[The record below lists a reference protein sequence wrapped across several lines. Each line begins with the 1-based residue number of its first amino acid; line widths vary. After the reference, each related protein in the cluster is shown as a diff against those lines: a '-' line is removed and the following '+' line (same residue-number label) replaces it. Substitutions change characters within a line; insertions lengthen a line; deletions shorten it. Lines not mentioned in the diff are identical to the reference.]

1 MYQIDVSTAVA
12 SMPTPAA
19 YGTPGFFTN
28 GNPGTGQPATIV
40 PADFLNAVM
49 VELINVVTAGGL
61 ALDKGSFTQLRDAII
76 NMIADGVGG
85 GGTSTVTNV
94 TGIAPINSTG
104 GATPQISISAATEA
118 AAGSMSAADKT
129 KLDGIAA
136 GATANT
142 GTVTSIS
149 VVSANGISATIA
161 NPSTTPAITLV
172 LGAITPTSVSA
183 SGAVN
188 GASGTFSGA
197 MNVGSLNSGADVK
210 AGQNFTSATGAVV
223 LAPNG
228 AGTVYLRPNG
238 AASATGQATIS
249 NAGNMSVGGSVTAS
263 GGFQM
268 GSSLKI
274 KTRLRK
280 LGYGLAD
287 LLKIQTRRGRYKKSY
302 SKDGRDHLFVI
313 AEQLR
318 EVIPEVVYEQKGA
331 TPTVN
336 YMELVPV
343 LIAAVQELAAR
354 VVKLEDQIN
363 G

>member
-12 SMPTPAA
+12 SMPAPSA

-40 PADFLNAVM
+40 PADFLNAMM

-61 ALDKGSFTQLRDAII
+61 TLDKGSFTQVRDAIT
-76 NMIADGVGG
+76 NMIAAGVGG
-85 GGTSTVTNV
+85 GGSSTVTNV
-94 TGIAPINSTG
+94 TGVAPINSTG
-104 GATPQISISAATEA
+104 GATPQISISAATES

-149 VVSANGISATIA
+149 VVSANGISASIA
-161 NPSTTPAITLV
+161 NPTTTPAITIS

-188 GASGTFSGA
+188 GASGTYSGA
-197 MNVGSLNSGADVK
+197 MNVGSLTSGGDVK
-210 AGQNFTSATGAVV
+210 AQQNFSATTGAVV

-238 AASATGQATIS
+238 EGSATGQTTVN
-249 NAGNMSVGGSVTAS
+249 NAGTMNVAGAVIAT

-268 GSSLKI
+268 GSSIKI
-274 KTRLRK
+274 KTKLRR

-287 LLKIQTRRGRYKKSY
+287 LLKIQTRRGRYKKKFN
-302 SKDGRDHLFVI
+302 KDGRDHLFVI

-318 EVIPEVVYEQKGA
+318 EVIPEAVYEQKGS

-343 LIAAVQELAAR
+343 LIAAVQELTAI
-354 VVKLEDQIN
+354 VVKLEERID